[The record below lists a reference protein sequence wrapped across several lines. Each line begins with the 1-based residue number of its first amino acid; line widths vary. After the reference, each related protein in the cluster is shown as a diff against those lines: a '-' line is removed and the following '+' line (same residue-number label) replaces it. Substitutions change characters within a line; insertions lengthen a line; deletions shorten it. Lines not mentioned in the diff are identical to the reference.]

1 MAKKQSKIIFESLV
15 KPLNLMRYWKER
27 SWSSEARFARLDQL
41 QKSEEAKNQGDGGLL
56 GDEMH
61 LQRVERQKIIHG
73 NLTSYVKEIFGVEP
87 DPDEFGDYVF
97 AVKSGLFKIQFAEPA
112 DPIIKVHLTI
122 LKDVELEAELLNYLN
137 LINSQTEFTR
147 AFHTSNNSILMKGE
161 IWGVDLNI
169 YNLTHMV
176 RQMSMI
182 SDQYGHVL
190 LEKFGGNPLF
200 VPKLKAPLRVV
211 SEEAE

>member
-1 MAKKQSKIIFESLV
+1 MAKEHSRFIIESLV
-15 KPLNLMRYWKER
+15 KPMNLMRFWKER
-27 SWSSEARFARLDQL
+27 SWSSEARFARLNQL
-41 QKSEEAKNQGDGGLL
+41 QKSEEATIQGEGGLL
-56 GDEMH
+56 GDELH
-61 LQRVERQKIIHG
+61 LKRVERQKIIRG
-73 NLTSYVKEIFGVEP
+73 NLTSYVREIFGVQQ
-87 DPDEFGDYVF
+87 DPDEFGDYFFTVN
-97 AVKSGLFKIQFAEPA
+97 SGLYKIHFAEPA
-112 DPIIKVHLTI
+112 DPIIKIHLTI
-122 LKDVELEAELLNYLN
+122 LKDIELEAELLNYLN

-147 AFHTSNNSILMKGE
+147 VFHTSNNSLLMKGE

-200 VPKLKAPLRVV
+200 VTKLKAPLRAV
-211 SEEAE
+211 SEEVE